1 MKNNNYS
8 LTKDP
13 IKKLFINIAIP
24 SSIGTIFQTLYN
36 LVDTFF
42 AGKISAEAL
51 AALAQTFPVY
61 FIIIALGVGINIG
74 TTSLIANSI
83 GEKNYKKASL
93 FLAQAI
99 FIAII
104 VAISVTIIGIAISPY
119 IINSMQTSFGAKLL
133 SLDYLNII
141 FLGCIFFFIQ
151 ITVNSFLNAKGN
163 TKSYRNVL
171 IFSFFIN
178 ILLNPI
184 FIFGYGIIPAMGIKG
199 IAFATITAQFIG
211 MSYIIYKAYLTD
223 LKKYL
228 HLKSFLPKLNL
239 IKDLLIQ
246 GIPASLGM
254 MMISVG
260 VYIIQN
266 FISIFGD
273 LAFAGYGT
281 AVRYEQIYILPILG
295 LSTAVLSI
303 AGQNFGANNYKR
315 VEEVYDKAIKYGCTI
330 MLFAGIIIYFSAETV
345 LNFFTNNEDVIKYGT
360 TYLQITAL
368 IEPVY
373 PIFFISNALMQALK
387 KSMYVMFLSMF
398 RMVILPIITLSFLI
412 LYLESNFAF
421 VFWGLLTINWIFG
434 IFLFIFT
441 KLFMKKQFS
450 KVIIQKQVF

>member
-1 MKNNNYS
+1 MKKNNYS

-13 IKKLFINIAIP
+13 IKKLFIDIAIP

-83 GEKNYKKASL
+83 GEGNDNKASL

-104 VAISVTIIGIAISPY
+104 VAILVTLIGIAIAPY
-119 IINSMQTSFGAKLL
+119 IINSMQTSFSTKLL

-171 IFSFFIN
+171 IFSFFLN
-178 ILLNPI
+178 IFLNPI

-228 HLKSFLPKLNL
+228 YLESFLPKLDL

-281 AVRYEQIYILPILG
+281 AARYEQIYILPILG

-330 MLFAGIIIYFSAETV
+330 MLFAGIIIYFSAEAV

-360 TYLQITAL
+360 AYLQITAL

-387 KSMYVMFLSMF
+387 KPIYVMFLSMF
-398 RMVILPIITLSFLI
+398 RMVILPTITLWFLI
-412 LYLESNFAF
+412 LYLESNFAL
-421 VFWGLLTINWIFG
+421 VFWGLLIINWIFG

-450 KVIIQKQVF
+450 KVKVQKQVV